1 MQEPA
6 INDAPIRPTTGSSV
20 SSNAASAQAESDS
33 AKPFTADVVER
44 AFGTIA
50 VKYFRAP
57 ENSQFEFTTKWTPG
71 PLYPDWDADYY
82 RVTFEIL
89 GDSDLEGKN
98 VNAGKLWIQKLG
110 WVGNSRQEKEGK
122 YRSEARTNKKFNW
135 PGQLTINLIIEH
147 ASTFSTMRSIA
158 PLDIETRPYYRKWMI
173 DFYPLEVTAENKK
186 FYFQNGTFDNYLGRN
201 LVDDWDN
208 SANRGGYNAGVYTFT
223 GPKRTYL
230 GGHPPNQLVVKVLR
244 QDQLDKWAY
253 GEVMALELAGLY
265 VASGK
270 KSKNQ
275 IFAVFMKNRK
285 SRPAIIMKKV
295 QGMSLLKTTVWR
307 RADPAMKI
315 SLKNAVKEIIKVQ
328 VVDFAVQHGILHND
342 FHTGNVFVDLSQDGT
357 VRGAKLID
365 YGYPGMISI
374 RSTNRKVLEKYF
386 EWRWAKLWDGT

>member
-1 MQEPA
+1 MILSATLCCSLPIIFASLYMLA
-6 INDAPIRPTTGSSV
+6 ITPTSYAAPSIFPPQNHATPSS
-20 SSNAASAQAESDS
+20 SDHEFS
-33 AKPFTADVVER
+33 
-44 AFGTIA
+44 IA
-50 VKYFRAP
+50 RDSP
-57 ENSQFEFTTKWTPG
+57 
-71 PLYPDWDADYY
+71 
-82 RVTFEIL
+82 RIL
-89 GDSDLEGKN
+89 T
-98 VNAGKLWIQKLG
+98 
-110 WVGNSRQEKEGK
+110 R
-122 YRSEARTNKKFNW
+122 
-135 PGQLTINLIIEH
+135 
-147 ASTFSTMRSIA
+147 A